1 MRYQKEEQMVIYLHN
16 FIISRKRY
24 IQIES
29 QPHHITGIFKTL
41 LNSKNKHGCE
51 LTNIHSAYYKCEE
64 EGTVTF
70 YQAYKTETDNPGI
83 WTYVV
88 YECPAGKEQ
97 VFWDFKIAT
106 DIKPLKKL
114 ISGQKLTQLTVNIK
128 DYLNWKSQEDEYL
141 DIKLPSEWN
150 TRAGREIASLILEEL
165 KALKAS
171 SVFAEEVGKEYIKAV
186 INDFIQAAQEVLQTK
201 GTAKDFETVQYNVLK
216 KIKSDEIAN
225 LIIKYNNYRIWQ
237 AALPSKSKAV
247 EHAFNTALSLI
258 CRMKS

>member
-1 MRYQKEEQMVIYLHN
+1 MVIYLHN

-29 QPHHITGIFKTL
+29 QPHHITGIFRTL
-41 LNSKNKHGCE
+41 VNSKNNYGCE
-51 LTNIHSAYYKCEE
+51 LNNINSAYYKCEA
-64 EGTVTF
+64 EGTVSF
-70 YQAYKTETDNPGI
+70 YQAYKTETENPGI

-97 VFWDFKIAT
+97 IFHDSNILT
-106 DIKPLKKL
+106 DIKLLKKL
-114 ISGQKLTQLTVNIK
+114 INGHKLTQTTVDIK
-128 DYLNWKSQEDEYL
+128 DYLNCKSNEDEYL
-141 DIKLPSEWN
+141 DIKLPYEWN
-150 TRAGREIASLILEEL
+150 TRAGREIASLLLDEL

-171 SVFAEEVGKEYIKAV
+171 SVFTEEVGKKYIKVV
-186 INDFIQAAQEVLQTK
+186 INDFIQAAREVLQTN
-201 GTAKDFETVQYNVLK
+201 GTAKDFETVQYKVLN

-225 LIIKYNNYRIWQ
+225 LIIKHNNYRIWQ

-258 CRMKS
+258 CRMKL